1 MSRLFPLKAK
11 ADVRDATSNAWI
23 LLSALM
29 ISSATPSVK
38 YSFSGS
44 ALMLTN
50 GSTAMDLAW
59 LVCGPALAG
68 IAPGGVV
75 TPSEGFK
82 ACPNSAAVA
91 NRSPG
96 SLASA
101 FITTCSTHSGT
112 LSVRLCRGGGGVGEG
127 LAVPAL
133 VRVRVVEGR
142 GDGARDLE
150 RLLQRQSLPAVE
162 PLAQ

>member
-59 LVCGPALAG
+59 LVCGPALAAIG
-68 IAPGGVV
+68 PGGVV
-75 TPSEGFK
+75 TPSEGLDRK
-82 ACPNSAAVA
+82 STRLNSSHGYISYAV
-91 NRSPG
+91 
-96 SLASA
+96 
-101 FITTCSTHSGT
+101 F
-112 LSVRLCRGGGGVGEG
+112 
-127 LAVPAL
+127 
-133 VRVRVVEGR
+133 
-142 GDGARDLE
+142 
-150 RLLQRQSLPAVE
+150 
-162 PLAQ
+162 